1 MNNKQPKPQELKQ
14 EQKQSPKMNNPVQSE
29 RKMPNKNAYKQ
40 YMDFGIRKERE
51 DPGTK
56 FDKNG
61 RGYFTKLANVKS
73 PKQKENYFDDDYE
86 QEFKDNDFDNNEK
99 DVFDLDEEKHTE
111 SDQFKKGQE
120 HNFDENNESEDLSVD
135 ENSNNSGEVGDL
147 GHTLDELEDSGIFN
161 VKMVDEEGNVVFD
174 GNSMDAPL
182 WDENGNEYAIDK
194 IDKDELN
201 RSGIIHLKSG
211 SNNKSLELKLQQ
223 LEELIPE
230 DKREQTKLLLDYF
243 VNDLGIDEETAL
255 DSIIESAKKVK
266 KL

>member
-1 MNNKQPKPQELKQ
+1 MNNKQPKQQMPKQ
-14 EQKQSPKMNNPVQSE
+14 EPVKQAQSPKMNNPVLKQTQP
-29 RKMPNKNAYKQ
+29 KMTQPKTSVFKPDKKIEKYANSNQFRVDNAH
-40 YMDFGIRKERE
+40 D
-51 DPGTK
+51 
-56 FDKNG
+56 
-61 RGYFTKLANVKS
+61 
-73 PKQKENYFDDDYE
+73 FDDDYE
-86 QEFKDNDFDNNEK
+86 QEFKDNDFDDNEK
-99 DVFDLDEEKHTE
+99 DVFDLGAEKHTE
-111 SDQFKKGQE
+111 SDQFKKDQE

-161 VKMVDEEGNVVFD
+161 VKMVDEEGNIVFD

-211 SNNKSLELKLQQ
+211 SNNKSLELKHKQ